1 MDVNRL
7 EQQMRFLVEV
17 DKMKSVYRRTI
28 LIDKTRRE
36 SDAEHSWHF
45 ALMAMLLAEYADPEK
60 VDCARVIRM
69 ALVHDLIEIYA
80 GDTMCRETRTNG
92 RGRPKRRIS
101 SLHCCRRTRQ
111 RRFGRYGKSLTQWR
125 RRTPNMRRPLTA
137 CSPF

>member
-45 ALMAMLLAEYADPEK
+45 ALMAMLLAEYADPK
-60 VDCARVIRM
+60 RSTAR
-69 ALVHDLIEIYA
+69 A
-80 GDTMCRETRTNG
+80 
-92 RGRPKRRIS
+92 S
-101 SLHCCRRTRQ
+101 SA
-111 RRFGRYGKSLTQWR
+111 WR
-125 RRTPNMRRPLTA
+125 WCTI
-137 CSPF
+137 

>member
-45 ALMAMLLAEYADPEK
+45 ALMAMLLAEK
-60 VDCARVIRM
+60 
-69 ALVHDLIEIYA
+69 
-80 GDTMCRETRTNG
+80 
-92 RGRPKRRIS
+92 
-101 SLHCCRRTRQ
+101 RTRK
-111 RRFGRYGKSLTQWR
+111 RSTARASSAWR
-125 RRTPNMRRPLTA
+125 WCTI
-137 CSPF
+137 